1 MRPIRSKQAYTRK
14 LTAVSEDAM
23 ISVRTLKS
31 ARVSSTSAHSMRW
44 ANIVNNTI
52 SARKN
57 SRVSGFF
64 QRLQRDLAG

>member
-14 LTAVSEDAM
+14 LTAVRLDAM
-23 ISVRTLKS
+23 IKVRILKS

-44 ANIVNNTI
+44 ANIVNRTI

-57 SRVSGFF
+57 SRVSGLF
-64 QRLQRDLAG
+64 QRPRRDLAG